1 MRLKDSKREGVI
13 AASLMRKGSASSQLK
28 KNSEGQL
35 PEIQIDPLQSE
46 ADITEDKTPL
56 RSAVRQQREES
67 GGYDDDDLLFRQQQ
81 QMLNLGEARHMSLS
95 RRKSFNRRKSG
106 RGPVKLE

>member
-28 KNSEGQL
+28 KNSIGSEGQL

-46 ADITEDKTPL
+46 ADITEDKTP
-56 RSAVRQQREES
+56 REES

>member
-13 AASLMRKGSASSQLK
+13 AASLKRKGSASSQLK

-46 ADITEDKTPL
+46 ADITEDKTP
-56 RSAVRQQREES
+56 REES